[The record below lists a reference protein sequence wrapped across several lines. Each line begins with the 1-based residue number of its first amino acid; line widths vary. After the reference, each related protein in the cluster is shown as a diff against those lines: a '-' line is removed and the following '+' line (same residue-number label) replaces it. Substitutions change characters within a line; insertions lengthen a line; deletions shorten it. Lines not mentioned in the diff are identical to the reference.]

1 MLHSMTKERVRQDL
15 ETEKQQQSSNF
26 GMIFL
31 SYHKESHIAGSPKDS
46 ALTDVNEWVPCSVYE
61 CLGLSKRLQIIL
73 QEDFLI
79 Q

>member
-1 MLHSMTKERVRQDL
+1 MMSL
-15 ETEKQQQSSNF
+15 N
-26 GMIFL
+26 
-31 SYHKESHIAGSPKDS
+31 YHKESHIAGSPKDS

>member
-31 SYHKESHIAGSPKDS
+31 SYHKESHIAGSPKGS
-46 ALTDVNEWVPCSVYE
+46 ALD
-61 CLGLSKRLQIIL
+61 
-73 QEDFLI
+73 
-79 Q
+79 

>member
-1 MLHSMTKERVRQDL
+1 MLQPIKKQRVRQDL
-15 ETEKQQQSSNF
+15 ATEKEQQNSNF
-26 GMIFL
+26 RMMSL
-31 SYHKESHIAGSPKDS
+31 NYHKESHIAGSPKDS
-46 ALTDVNEWVPCSVYE
+46 ALTNVNEWVPCSVYE